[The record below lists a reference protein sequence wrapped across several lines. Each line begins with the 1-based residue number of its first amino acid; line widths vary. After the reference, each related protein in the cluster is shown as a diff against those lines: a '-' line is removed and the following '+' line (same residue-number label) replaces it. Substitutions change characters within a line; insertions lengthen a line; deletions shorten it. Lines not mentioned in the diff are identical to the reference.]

1 MSNYDY
7 CLSSTRYPRL
17 DKQRLPHRDL
27 KKKKLRAAHRRRSA
41 PASDGC
47 RMPRPKGNR
56 RIKYVPV
63 IVRGLAAGLLSIYAI
78 ILAQITLRP
87 AAAEIDNFHH
97 LQSIASTLSGGRL
110 DWTETEVLGN
120 IALFV
125 PAGFLLAVLL
135 GRTWASVVLCVAVSA
150 AIELAQQRYLPSRV
164 PSLEDVQHNS
174 IGGAIGALTAW
185 PLLRWVRSKAKASIR
200 QAHITFLTEDRESW
214 SRPRQTISEPPRVTP

>member
-1 MSNYDY
+1 MRNYDY
-7 CLSSTRYPRL
+7 RLNSSRYTRL

-27 KKKKLRAAHRRRSA
+27 KKKKIRATHRRRSA
-41 PASDGC
+41 RASGGC
-47 RMPRPKGNR
+47 RMSSPQGNR
-56 RIKYVPV
+56 RIKYVPA
-63 IVRGLAAGLLSIYAI
+63 IVRGFAAGLLSIYAI

-87 AAAEIDNFHH
+87 AAAEIDTSDR
-97 LQSIASTLSGGRL
+97 LQGIASAVSGGRL

-135 GRTWASVVLCVAVSA
+135 GRTWASVVLCIAVSA

-174 IGGAIGALTAW
+174 IGGAIGALSAW
-185 PLLRWVRSKAKASIR
+185 PLLRWLRSKAKASNPSGSHHVPHR
-200 QAHITFLTEDRESW
+200 G
-214 SRPRQTISEPPRVTP
+214 PRILVGATATSEPPRVTP

>member
-1 MSNYDY
+1 MSNYDDR
-7 CLSSTRYPRL
+7 LSSTRYPRVDRQQL
-17 DKQRLPHRDL
+17 RRLKGD
-27 KKKKLRAAHRRRSA
+27 
-41 PASDGC
+41 
-47 RMPRPKGNR
+47 RPIR
-56 RIKYVPV
+56 YVPV
-63 IVRGLAAGLLSIYAI
+63 VARGSAAGLLSIYV
-78 ILAQITLRP
+78 ITLACLTLQP
-87 AAAEIDNFHH
+87 AYADSGSLDR
-97 LQSIASTLSGGRL
+97 LQNIMSGLSGGSIEL
-110 DWTETEVLGN
+110 TETEALAN

-135 GRTWASVVLCVAVSA
+135 GRTWASVVLCIAASA